1 MDFDKQIELE
11 HLLFSQRKCR
21 TCGEVKSLLD
31 DFYLIRKRK
40 AVTPSSYSY
49 ECKVCTIKRVK
60 ARKKASYTNMNW
72 EYPDWQFMHRFP
84 AEKQV
89 FNK

>member
-11 HLLFSQRKCR
+11 HLLFSQRTCR

-72 EYPDWQFMHRFP
+72 EYPDW
-84 AEKQV
+84 
-89 FNK
+89 

>member
-1 MDFDKQIELE
+1 MDFDKQIKLE

-21 TCGEVKSLLD
+21 TCGEVKNLLD

-49 ECKVCTIKRVK
+49 ECKVCTIERVK
-60 ARKKASYTNMNW
+60 KKRKASYTNMNW
-72 EYPDWQFMHRFP
+72 EYPDW
-84 AEKQV
+84 
-89 FNK
+89 